1 MCYYFT
7 RGVIMNENNFEL
19 GNYLKTIRNEY
30 GITTR
35 SLGNKIGYSHS
46 YISSVEN
53 NAKRNPS
60 QDFIEKYLLGLTDNN
75 TSDAN
80 FFIENINKL
89 SNNEYSFSLLKSLE
103 DIKPL
108 LSQQAEKFIDTY
120 TFTYKVKN
128 KNINKDISKNISF
141 EIPINDLIYH
151 LNDEQ
156 NFKFF
161 GNIPL
166 YAQERKD
173 ISILITNYLY
183 DIYKSRLNF
192 LNDLHNKKEISEEF
206 YEKELKYVENILS
219 LLKYVEI

>member
-80 FFIENINKL
+80 F
-89 SNNEYSFSLLKSLE
+89 LLK
-103 DIKPL
+103 
-108 LSQQAEKFIDTY
+108 T
-120 TFTYKVKN
+120 
-128 KNINKDISKNISF
+128 
-141 EIPINDLIYH
+141 LI
-151 LNDEQ
+151 
-156 NFKFF
+156 
-161 GNIPL
+161 
-166 YAQERKD
+166 
-173 ISILITNYLY
+173 NYL
-183 DIYKSRLNF
+183 IM
-192 LNDLHNKKEISEEF
+192 
-206 YEKELKYVENILS
+206 NIL
-219 LLKYVEI
+219 LVC